1 MKKIGSASGPS
12 KASKHLGKKMFSRD
26 KKLEDKKI
34 TKPLEEVHPDEKF
47 YNVDKNELE
56 EVMSSKNRT
65 SSYWLPETDIP
76 DYFVLQRMMK
86 NINTVCGFITGKAL
100 RVNFSEIDGPSHAD
114 FAGEEITI
122 SIGSLY
128 DYRIPFH
135 MRLNIVLALGIHE
148 SWHVKYTT
156 PAMERMLV
164 QNGLTK
170 SKISRFGFGKTQK
183 VADFSQSGKLFKHN
197 FQTFLANCV
206 EDRRIEHL
214 GLIDYPGYVYYMEEF
229 RKYGLWCNINA
240 LLNPVTKP
248 DWNNPD
254 HFYGALTQYIAFKNV
269 APEILPVFA
278 SYGPNTKEFK
288 ALTDKVDAICK
299 DVPLTYDD
307 TMSQSLELL
316 KLYPD
321 EQKNKQAK
329 EKNCNGDGN
338 GKNQGPQMAEGTAA
352 DGKTVKPSKDEKEAI
367 GDIKDDNQPYATSE
381 QKDIKIEDRFDKHDQ
396 YSHVHIEPAAEGR
409 FDQAVFDQAS
419 EIARQISKN
428 LSFLDSRFNRVT
440 EAFEMRNGE
449 LDEDAIF
456 GLKFNKDIF
465 YEEEEAPGYSMDF
478 GILIDESGSM
488 HGSKIRD
495 AKIAALALAIALKDN
510 QHINL
515 FVYGHTANTGGHPIT
530 MYKYFDQ
537 LEKGCQD
544 ISTLF
549 SVEARSNNADGYAIS
564 AMGDILN
571 KGKSRQKVLIVASDG
586 QPHASGYGGRQANQH
601 TAQMVQKLEM
611 QGMFVCQIAMENF
624 NSAEMFTNFV
634 PYDKNSLGV
643 NLKKVLLKKLVEISN
658 LV

>member
-1 MKKIGSASGPS
+1 MKKNNSASVA
-12 KASKHLGKKMFSRD
+12 KATKHVGKKMFSRD
-26 KKLEDKKI
+26 KKLEEKKI
-34 TKPLEEVHPDEKF
+34 TKPLDEIKPDEKF

-65 SSYWLPETDIP
+65 SSYWLPETDTP
-76 DYFVLQRMMK
+76 DFFVLQRMMK
-86 NINTVCGFITGKAL
+86 NINTVCGYITGKAL
-100 RVNFSEIDGPSHAD
+100 RVNFSEVDGPSKAD

-122 SIGSLY
+122 SIGSMY
-128 DYRIPFH
+128 DHRIPFH

-156 PAMERMLV
+156 PGMEKLLL

-170 SKISRFGFGKTQK
+170 NKISRFGFGKTQK
-183 VADFSQSGKLFKHN
+183 VADFDQAGKLFKHP
-197 FQTFLANCV
+197 FQTFLSNCV
-206 EDRRIEHL
+206 EDRRIEYL
-214 GLIDYPGYVYYMEEF
+214 GLIDYPGYVYYMEEL

-240 LLNPVTKP
+240 LLNPAVKP
-248 DWNNPD
+248 DWNNQD
-254 HFYGALTQYIAFKNV
+254 QFYNALTMYIGFKNV

-278 SYGPNTKEFK
+278 DFGPKTKEFK
-288 ALTDKVDAICK
+288 ALTDKVDVICK
-299 DVPLTYDD
+299 NVPLTYDD
-307 TMSQSLELL
+307 SLAQSLELL

-321 EQKNKQAK
+321 EQKNKQAQQK
-329 EKNCNGDGN
+329 GCNSSGC
-338 GKNQGPQMAEGTAA
+338 KNQGSQMAKGTAA
-352 DGKTVKPSKDEKEAI
+352 DGKSVKPSKDEKEAI
-367 GDIKDDNQPYATSE
+367 GDVKDNEQPYATSE
-381 QKDIKIEDRFDKHDQ
+381 QKEIKIEDRFDRTDQ

-409 FDQAVFDQAS
+409 FDQGVFDQAN

-428 LSFLDSRFNRVT
+428 LSFLDSRFNRVQ

-465 YEEEEAPGYSMDF
+465 YEEEDAPGYSMDF

-510 QHINL
+510 KHINL
-515 FVYGHTANTGGHPIT
+515 YVYGHTANTGSHPIT
-530 MYKYFDQ
+530 MYKYFDHT
-537 LEKGCQD
+537 EKGSQD

-549 SVEARSNNADGYAIS
+549 SVEARANNADGYAIS

>member
-1 MKKIGSASGPS
+1 MKKTGSES
-12 KASKHLGKKMFSRD
+12 KALKHVDKKMFSRD
-26 KKLEDKKI
+26 KKLEQAKI
-34 TKPLEEVHPDEKF
+34 TKPLEEITPDDKF
-47 YNVDKNELE
+47 YDVDKNELE

-65 SSYWLPETDIP
+65 SSYWLPETDVP

-100 RVNFSEIDGPSHAD
+100 RVNFSEIDNSKAD
-114 FAGEEITI
+114 FAGEEITV

-128 DYRIPFH
+128 DHRIPFH
-135 MRLNIVLALGIHE
+135 MRLNIVLALSIHE

-156 PAMERMLV
+156 PGMERLLL

-170 SKISRFGFGKTQK
+170 NKISRFGFGKTQK
-183 VADFSQSGKLFKHN
+183 VADFDQSGKLFKHP
-197 FQTFLANCV
+197 FQTFLSNCV

-214 GLIDYPGYVYYMEEF
+214 GLIDYPGYVYYMEEL

-240 LLNPVTKP
+240 LLNPVQKP
-248 DWNNPD
+248 DWNNQD
-254 HFYGALTQYIAFKNV
+254 QFYNALTQYIAFKNI

-278 SYGPNTKEFK
+278 EYGPKTKEFK
-288 ALTDKVDAICK
+288 TLTDKVDAICK

-307 TMSQSLELL
+307 SLAQSLELL
-316 KLYPD
+316 KLYPED
-321 EQKNKQAK
+321 QKGKQALQK
-329 EKNCNGDGN
+329 GCGSGAC
-338 GKNQGPQMAEGTAA
+338 KNQGSQMAEGTAA
-352 DGKTVKPSKDEKEAI
+352 DGKTVKPTSQEKEAI
-367 GDIKDDNQPYATSE
+367 GDVKDNEQPYATSD
-381 QKDIKIEDRFDKHDQ
+381 QKDIKIEDRFDKNDQ
-396 YSHVHIEPAAEGR
+396 YDHVHIEPAPEGR
-409 FDQAVFDQAS
+409 FDQAVFDQAN

-428 LSFLDSRFNRVT
+428 LSFLDSRFNRVQ

-510 QHINL
+510 KHINL

-530 MYKYFDQ
+530 MYKYFDH
-537 LEKGCQD
+537 LEKGSKD

-549 SVEARSNNADGYAIS
+549 SVEARANNADGYAIS

-586 QPHASGYGGRQANQH
+586 QPHASGYGGRSANQH
-601 TAQMVQKLEM
+601 TASMVQKLEM

-624 NSAEMFTNFV
+624 NSAEMFTNYV

>member
-1 MKKIGSASGPS
+1 MKKNNSASVA
-12 KASKHLGKKMFSRD
+12 KATKHVGKKMFSRD
-26 KKLEDKKI
+26 KKLEEKKI
-34 TKPLEEVHPDEKF
+34 TKPLDEIKPDEKF
-47 YNVDKNELE
+47 YDVDKNELE

-65 SSYWLPETDIP
+65 SSYWLPETDTP
-76 DYFVLQRMMK
+76 DFFVLQRMMK
-86 NINTVCGFITGKAL
+86 NINTVCGYITGKAL
-100 RVNFSEIDGPSHAD
+100 RVNFSEIDGSSKAD

-128 DYRIPFH
+128 DHRIPFH

-156 PAMERMLV
+156 PGMEKLLL

-170 SKISRFGFGKTQK
+170 NKISRFGFGKTQK
-183 VADFSQSGKLFKHN
+183 VADFDQAGKLFKHP
-197 FQTFLANCV
+197 FQTFLSNCV

-214 GLIDYPGYVYYMEEF
+214 GLIDYPGYVYYMEEL

-240 LLNPVTKP
+240 LLNPTVKP
-248 DWNNPD
+248 DWNNQD
-254 HFYGALTQYIAFKNV
+254 QFYNALTMYIGFKNV

-278 SYGPNTKEFK
+278 DFGPKTKEFK
-288 ALTDKVDAICK
+288 TLTDKVDVICK
-299 DVPLTYDD
+299 NVPLTYDD
-307 TMSQSLELL
+307 SLAQSLELL

-321 EQKNKQAK
+321 EQKNKQAQQK
-329 EKNCNGDGN
+329 GCSGSSC
-338 GKNQGPQMAEGTAA
+338 KNQGSQMAEGTAA
-352 DGKTVKPSKDEKEAI
+352 DGKSVKPSKDEKEAI
-367 GDIKDDNQPYATSE
+367 GDVKDNEQPYATSE
-381 QKDIKIEDRFDKHDQ
+381 QKEIKIEDRFDRTDQ

-409 FDQAVFDQAS
+409 FDQGVFDQAN

-428 LSFLDSRFNRVT
+428 LSFLDSRFNRVQ

-510 QHINL
+510 KHINL
-515 FVYGHTANTGGHPIT
+515 YVYGHTANTGGHPIT
-530 MYKYFDQ
+530 MYKYFDHA
-537 LEKGCQD
+537 EKGSQD

-549 SVEARSNNADGYAIS
+549 SVEARANNADGYAIS